1 MGIRLF
7 RTPSYNVFNYQPRF
21 YDPKKENREKRRNEL
36 RMEKGI
42 DLDYQSKPGASIQGS
57 LTYRISRKHK
67 RGNTSR
73 LRFLIILAVLC
84 LIAYLILMVDFTP
97 LVNFLKQ

>member
-1 MGIRLF
+1 MGIKLF

-21 YDPKKENREKRRNEL
+21 YDPVKDKREARRREL

-42 DLDYQSKPGASIQGS
+42 DLEYQSKPGSLIKGS
-57 LTYRISRKHK
+57 LTYRINRKHK
-67 RGNTSR
+67 RVNISR
-73 LRFLIILAVLC
+73 LRFLIILVILS
-84 LIAYLILMVDFTP
+84 LVAYLILMVDFTP